1 MGSSDAGPLRRLF
14 GFSFAAPKPPL
25 TFLSRKTRVARL
37 GDGGVERVQDAGV
50 LVLAGEALEARVHFL
65 GVLLRKLGDGMDAQ
79 AIEIAEH
86 RGADGDEVAELAL
99 GSHRGCPFYSLYFR
113 HRINQTLPHPGWS
126 AQEEFMRAANEA
138 TRKKEA
144 NAMVRKITAVL
155 FVKEIEPVL
164 AFWTDGLG
172 FTKTVEVPEGNKLG
186 FVILEKDG
194 VEVMYQTYA
203 SADKDVPSVAAD
215 VRKGPTFLYVQVDD
229 LESVKAAL
237 KRAQVYLPERKTF
250 YGATEI
256 GVKDPAG
263 HFITFAQLTA
273 APQH

>member
-1 MGSSDAGPLRRLF
+1 M
-14 GFSFAAPKPPL
+14 K
-25 TFLSRKTRVARL
+25 
-37 GDGGVERVQDAGV
+37 
-50 LVLAGEALEARVHFL
+50 
-65 GVLLRKLGDGMDAQ
+65 
-79 AIEIAEH
+79 
-86 RGADGDEVAELAL
+86 
-99 GSHRGCPFYSLYFR
+99 
-113 HRINQTLPHPGWS
+113 
-126 AQEEFMRAANEA
+126 AANEA

-194 VEVMYQTYA
+194 VEMMYQTYA